1 MPKAPETHHYDVPVD
16 RLHQAVVVAVDE
28 QKRWKVQE
36 DEGPGGALRFNTG
49 LSIWSWSGQDME
61 AATAAE
67 GAGSTLTIGGKV
79 AQRGAG
85 SIQLVSWGEAGRIAR
100 KLKEGVDAALGSGGH
115 GREHEGA

>member
-36 DEGPGGALRFNTG
+36 DEGPGGAVRFNTG

-61 AATAAE
+61 AVTAPE
-67 GAGSTLTIGGKV
+67 GAGSTLTIGGRV

-85 SIQLVSWGEAGRIAR
+85 SVQLVSWGEAGRIA
-100 KLKEGVDAALGSGGH
+100 KEPKEGGGAARAGGTW
-115 GREHEGA
+115 RAP